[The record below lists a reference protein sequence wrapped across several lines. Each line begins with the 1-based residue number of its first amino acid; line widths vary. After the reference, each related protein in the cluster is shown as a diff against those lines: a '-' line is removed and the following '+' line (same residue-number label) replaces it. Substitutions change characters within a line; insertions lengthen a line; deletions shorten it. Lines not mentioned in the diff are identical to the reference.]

1 MNNLNTF
8 KKYGLTFFQKRSGQ
22 NKSLNQTPSTTQF
35 QRYRQKGVDRGEKA
49 LVQIQEDLQRGE
61 RSLLETRL
69 EQLYSA
75 FDLVMLTDEAIKLLS
90 DNKAKA
96 QAETSV
102 PNYLISSWF
111 LADCWAFLTSN
122 PHGHERLHLV
132 SGIKLSPRERTLDRL
147 VKVSLSGQSA
157 VHASAEQHDL
167 STTLIELDERWGHSL
182 HGLFHSHPGKGA
194 SATLPSSTDFA
205 THRRYETGGY
215 PLIGAI
221 FVLDGFV
228 RFFSEDKPFT
238 ITIYGKGVS
247 QHDEHVFKIN
257 A

>member
-8 KKYGLTFFQKRSGQ
+8 KKYGLTIFQKRSSQ

-35 QRYRQKGVDRGEKA
+35 QRYRQKVVDKGEKA
-49 LVQIQEDLQRGE
+49 LILIQEDLQLGVRT
-61 RSLLETRL
+61 RLEARL

-75 FDLVMLTDEAIKLLS
+75 FDLVKLTDEAIELLS

-96 QAETSV
+96 QTESSITS
-102 PNYLISSWF
+102 YLISSWF
-111 LADCWAFLTSN
+111 LADCLNFLISN
-122 PHGHERLHLV
+122 PHGHEKLHLV
-132 SGIKLSPRERTLDRL
+132 TGIKLSPGERTLDRL
-147 VKVSLSGQSA
+147 VQVSLSGQSA
-157 VHASAEQHDL
+157 VHASADQQDL

-182 HGLFHSHPGKGA
+182 HGLFHSHPGSGDI
-194 SATLPSSTDFA
+194 ATLPSTTDFK

-221 FVLDGFV
+221 FVKDGFV

-238 ITIYGKGVS
+238 ITIYGKGVT
-247 QHDEHVFKIN
+247 QHDEHVFKIK

>member
-8 KKYGLTFFQKRSGQ
+8 KKYGLTLFQKRSGQ

-35 QRYRQKGVDRGEKA
+35 QRYRQKVVDKGEKA

-61 RSLLETRL
+61 RSRLEARL

-96 QAETSV
+96 QTETAV
-102 PNYLISSWF
+102 PSYLISSWF
-111 LADCWAFLTSN
+111 LADCLNFLTSN

-132 SGIKLSPRERTLDRL
+132 TGIKLSPKERTLDRL
-147 VKVSLSGQSA
+147 VQVALSGQSA
-157 VHASAEQHDL
+157 VHASADQHDL
-167 STTLIELDERWGHSL
+167 NTTLIELDEHWGHSL

-194 SATLPSSTDFA
+194 FATQPSSKDFA

-221 FVLDGFV
+221 FVKDGFV
-228 RFFSEDKPFT
+228 RFFSEDKPFS

-247 QHDEHVFKIN
+247 QHDEHVFKIKP
-257 A
+257 